1 VCVCVKGCNVAC
13 VCEPSPIV
21 PWRAHD
27 VRAHA
32 SSEISLPTHPV
43 VIVSPGAPDPCYAR
57 CICTC
62 IAWSSPVRSGKIA
75 IPGPVCAPVGS
86 DRVVPWP
93 EIATPPTAGVRVT
106 GCAARRG
113 AHRPPPPLN
122 RLPAGPASEPSSHGG
137 GTSPGGRS
145 HGFCSICASA
155 TSGAALF
162 FFCEWIREIP
172 YVCQCQRILLDS
184 MSWGGVL
191 YNPRFGQGAEKDR
204 PDPLRQDGAV
214 ASDTQAGA
222 VVE

>member
-162 FFCEWIREIP
+162 FFVSGFGRSRTCASASGSSST
-172 YVCQCQRILLDS
+172 QCR
-184 MSWGGVL
+184 GGVYCTTHDL
-191 YNPRFGQGAEKDR
+191 GRVPRKIAQIHCGRMVQLR
-204 PDPLRQDGAV
+204 PIRRQA
-214 ASDTQAGA
+214 Q
-222 VVE
+222 